1 MHRRIVCFV
10 FLLIAIFLKS
20 DSLIIDGDESTIRSQ
35 LDSALKHDNST
46 IPSLLFLSMPMQF
59 HYSKSI
65 VSLRYTLD
73 AMLLLADS
81 LRQKYD
87 ITIGIFNSVSYAEQG
102 DHYKYK
108 VSMEYFLDS
117 RCLILVNFL
126 FLNRS

>member
-20 DSLIIDGDESTIRSQ
+20 DSLIIDGDKSAIRSQ

-46 IPSLLFLSMPMQF
+46 IPSLLLLSMPMQF

-65 VSLRYTLD
+65 VSLRYALD

-108 VSMEYFLDS
+108 VSMEHSLDS